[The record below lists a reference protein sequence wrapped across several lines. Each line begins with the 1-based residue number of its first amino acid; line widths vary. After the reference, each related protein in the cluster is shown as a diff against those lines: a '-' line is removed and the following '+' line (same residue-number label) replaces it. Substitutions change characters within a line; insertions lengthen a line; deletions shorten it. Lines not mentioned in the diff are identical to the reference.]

1 MSTKEPV
8 KNRYD
13 FVYLFD
19 VTDGN
24 PNGDPDTGNLPRI
37 DIETGHGLV
46 TDVCLKRKVRNYVL
60 LASEERE
67 KLRDGTHDIFV
78 MENAI
83 LNDAIA
89 DAVKQVTE
97 DKQTKNAQDR
107 QKSQEIMCRQ
117 YYDIRT
123 FGAVL
128 TTGANA
134 GQVRGAVQMT
144 FSRSI
149 DPITSSEHTITRMAA
164 TDAKEAKTNE
174 SADDGGGNRTMGRK
188 ATVPY
193 GLYLC
198 HGFVTPAFAQKTG
211 FTEDDLALFWEALHR
226 MFDVDRSSS
235 RGLMG
240 PRGLYIFRH
249 ESKLGNA
256 SAQELFDRI
265 RVERQTD
272 LPRSFVDYRVTIDDS
287 NMPEGVTLIREIDGK

>member
-1 MSTKEPV
+1 MTNKEPV
-8 KNRYD
+8 QNRYD
-13 FVYLFD
+13 FIYLFD

-24 PNGDPDTGNLPRI
+24 PNGDPDSGNLPRI

-46 TDVCLKRKVRNYVL
+46 TDVCLKRKVRNFVQY
-60 LASEERE
+60 AAEERSE
-67 KLRDGTHDIFV
+67 LRDGTYDIFV
-78 MENAI
+78 KENAI

-89 DAVKQVTE
+89 ESVKQVTE
-97 DKQTKNAQDR
+97 DKQTKNSQDR
-107 QKSQEIMCRQ
+107 QKAQDIMCQR

-128 TTGANA
+128 STGANA

-149 DPITSSEHTITRMAA
+149 DPITASEHTITRMAA
-164 TDAKEAKTNE
+164 TDDKEAKANE
-174 SADDGGGNRTMGRK
+174 AADDRGGNRTMGRK

-211 FTEDDLALFWEALHR
+211 FTEEDLSLFWEALRR
-226 MFDVDRSSS
+226 MFDLDRSAA

-249 ESKLGNA
+249 DSKLGNA

-265 RVERQTD
+265 KVERLTD
-272 LPRSFVDYRVTIDDS
+272 LPRSFADYRVTVDEDG
-287 NMPEGVTLIREIDGK
+287 MPDGVTLIRGIEA